1 MKPRYSRMIL
11 RVLYDS
17 LYLTRNMDVF
27 DKYYHTYRIV
37 LKIIGLW
44 PYNNSVYVWIQ
55 RLCIS
60 ALFLGNIIF
69 QVTKIII
76 FICGSY
82 NCICK
87 CCSTCTTFCPMI
99 TYNCINCTTFYCSFF
114 Y

>member
-76 FICGSY
+76 FLYIIH
-82 NCICK
+82 CIF
-87 CCSTCTTFCPMI
+87 TEMFYWILPIHYLLMLPF
-99 TYNCINCTTFYCSFF
+99 IN
-114 Y
+114 